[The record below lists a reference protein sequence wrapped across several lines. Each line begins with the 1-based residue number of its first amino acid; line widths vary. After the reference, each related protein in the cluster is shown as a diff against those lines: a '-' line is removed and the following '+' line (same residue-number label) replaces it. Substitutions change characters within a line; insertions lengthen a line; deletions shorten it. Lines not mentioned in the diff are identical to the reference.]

1 MIIGPM
7 FSGKV
12 LVEKLNEVMRLSK
25 TSFDDL
31 LVSLYFF
38 ELQAS
43 LLLEVVVILS
53 YVAFLS
59 KLRISNF
66 IYQNWYCESLQ
77 KDKTYLEDHFFE
89 IDYFS
94 I

>member
-38 ELQAS
+38 ALQAS